1 LSSVGA
7 GNELARPSQS
17 ANEYTFSAEHA
28 LDKIFEPGMLLGRSL
43 QLLEDDFSIQ
53 NLQCIPPQDFA
64 LRESCRF
71 DFNFGQNCE
80 YIHIMIGHTIPST
93 MPQEE
98 EKLKLSLVGAL
109 EAKCDKNHAD
119 RLKNAK
125 RPDSIVA
132 RANGRSETDSL
143 LLIFA
148 PPSTLESCCEAQI
161 FSILVRSMVYAP
173 IISFGKGSER
183 LQPQVNGCCLVLL
196 QHILALD
203 LLEKEQSALKAICPV
218 ALTGSATSFSCTLEE
233 SALESFLESL
243 PSGFDE
249 KIGKQ
254 THKVAKILLGR
265 IGISPKER
273 TVCEIFKE
281 LFKGKTR
288 STDGGGVSA
297 DVIAEEI
304 LKALETQIVEV
315 KSQKFKVSCPQG
327 EEVIKWLESISWGSM
342 SATFAEREVCSLLDI
357 MKLPKNALFEIC
369 QEKVKEDQ
377 NSSQTKEGVYL
388 NLRSSI
394 DDLKNPKKK
403 FHEEA
408 KSLQDRLDGFRD
420 ETISWAN
427 ALFAQHSLE
436 VMVTK
441 RVSLVF
447 YFLLMVST
455 TVVFILE
462 VYWRALPGT
471 LSYHGLR
478 SSILHL
484 FFSTSLVC
492 ALIPVVI
499 HLGSASWRNPKDV
512 AKFMRSMLGI
522 CFCVFIFRQA
532 AMITVRSFFDYF
544 KPPGCATDTTK
555 LSCDTSSTS
564 AQVIVDCTALC
575 AAVVLLTVLVVCPR
589 YLTIILL
596 LVAGLVLMVNGSK
609 ESVYW
614 GTQSLWTHCAYEFD
628 ACACNSEVRYGDA
641 SSDTWTLPRNASG
654 MVSCDTAVFGDPISG
669 VFKTCQCRGIADQ
682 WLIFFFYP
690 LGSFLLLGLMLLMYK
705 RRGDAKR
712 LRQVRQASM
721 DDYKGAWAELLQGGN
736 VTFVRA
742 KLVSREDLSMS
753 MEEKKTKIQETIQS
767 FADAAHV
774 SRAEASRAG
783 PARNSWLAEILR
795 RIRTKMGITEQISV
809 SLRLKRDC
817 SEVEV
822 DKGLKS
828 AMDVGRSQARLDMRS
843 HTVPASLASLNVL
856 CDKIL
861 DDLADQRSQDKAYA
875 RAHGQHQWWC
885 KVPCLTRSSDGE
897 AGAEELVVR
906 YCTGGKRLQ
915 HIKFIDELFR
925 DAQQLNNLFHTEI
938 KSLLQQYGDACEF
951 IPGPIKTPSR
961 AIEKLVRRYLVA
973 TGSILPFL
981 FILAF
986 VDSRYASH
994 DPFVCRYRREPER
1007 LTDLVRC
1014 RIFFKDI
1021 RYILAFVQDIQK
1033 RAWGQNRA
1041 ASQAETY
1048 EPTGP
1053 DVSNVPRFFKIC
1065 GLKNRLNPDDN
1076 AEETFGFR
1084 DLQFNLEVGF
1094 QNGKIVPCQ
1103 ESLPAVWG
1111 PGIKRHICEVQV
1123 LMKNFAEVLE
1133 RHEYSM
1139 LRDLAGK

>member
-1 LSSVGA
+1 
-7 GNELARPSQS
+7 
-17 ANEYTFSAEHA
+17 
-28 LDKIFEPGMLLGRSL
+28 
-43 QLLEDDFSIQ
+43 
-53 NLQCIPPQDFA
+53 
-64 LRESCRF
+64 
-71 DFNFGQNCE
+71 
-80 YIHIMIGHTIPST
+80 MIGHTMPLT
-93 MPQEE
+93 MLQEE

-109 EAKCDKNHAD
+109 EAKSDFIHAD

-125 RPDSIVA
+125 WPDSIVA
-132 RANGRSETDSL
+132 RPTRRSETDSL
-143 LLIFA
+143 LLIYA
-148 PPSTLESCCEAQI
+148 PPFTLVSCCEAQI

-173 IISFGKGSER
+173 IISFGKGSEQ

-218 ALTGSATSFSCTLEE
+218 ALTGSATSFSRTLEE
-233 SALESFLESL
+233 SALKSFLESL

-265 IGISPKER
+265 IGITPKER

-281 LFKGKTR
+281 LFKGETR
-288 STDGGGVSA
+288 PTDGGGVSA
-297 DVIAEEI
+297 DVIAEEM
-304 LKALETQIVEV
+304 LKALGTQIGKV

-327 EEVIKWLESISWGSM
+327 EEVIMWLKDISWDSM

-357 MKLPKNALFEIC
+357 MKLPENALLEIC
-369 QEKVKEDQ
+369 QEKVEEDPT
-377 NSSQTKEGVYL
+377 SSQTKEGLYL
-388 NLRSSI
+388 NFRSAI
-394 DDLKNPKKK
+394 DDLKNPKNE
-403 FHEEA
+403 FHEKA

-420 ETISWAN
+420 EKISWAN
-427 ALFAQHSLE
+427 ALSAQHSLE
-436 VMVTK
+436 IMVTK

-455 TVVFILE
+455 TGFFVFEI
-462 VYWRALPGT
+462 YWRVFPE
-471 LSYHGLR
+471 SISHHGLR
-478 SSILHL
+478 SLILQL

-499 HLGSASWRNPKDV
+499 NLGSASLRKPKDV
-512 AKFMRSMLGI
+512 AKFMRLMLGM
-522 CFCVFIFRQA
+522 CFCVFIFRQT
-532 AMITVRSFFDYF
+532 AMITVWSFFDYF
-544 KPPGCATDTTK
+544 KPPGCVTDAT
-555 LSCDTSSTS
+555 LSSCRKPTTS
-564 AQVIVDCTALC
+564 ARVLDCSALC
-575 AAVVLLTVLVVCPR
+575 AAVVLFTVLVICPH

-596 LVAGLVLMVNGSK
+596 LVAGLVLMVNGS
-609 ESVYW
+609 VYW
-614 GTQSLWTHCAYEFD
+614 GIEFKGYVWTRAISFFL
-628 ACACNSEVRYGDA
+628 GI
-641 SSDTWTLPRNASG
+641 
-654 MVSCDTAVFGDPISG
+654 FGI
-669 VFKTCQCRGIADQ
+669 
-682 WLIFFFYP
+682 
-690 LGSFLLLGLMLLMYK
+690 FLLLGLLLLMYK
-705 RRGDAKR
+705 MHGDAKR
-712 LRQVRQASM
+712 LRHKRQAQM
-721 DDYKGAWAELLQGGN
+721 DDYNGAWANLLQGGN

-742 KLVSREDLSMS
+742 KLVGREDLSIS
-753 MEEKKTKIQETIQS
+753 MEDKEMKIRELIQS
-767 FADAAHV
+767 FADATHV
-774 SRAEASRAG
+774 SRAGASRAG

-822 DKGLKS
+822 DKGLES

-875 RAHGQHQWWC
+875 RAHGQHQGWC

-1033 RAWGQNRA
+1033 RSWGQNRA

-1048 EPTGP
+1048 EPTGQ
-1053 DVSNVPRFFKIC
+1053 DGSNVPRFFKIC

-1076 AEETFGFR
+1076 AEETYGFR
-1084 DLQFNLEVGF
+1084 DLQFNLEMGF

-1123 LMKNFAEVLE
+1123 LMKNFAEVME
-1133 RHEYSM
+1133 RHEYST